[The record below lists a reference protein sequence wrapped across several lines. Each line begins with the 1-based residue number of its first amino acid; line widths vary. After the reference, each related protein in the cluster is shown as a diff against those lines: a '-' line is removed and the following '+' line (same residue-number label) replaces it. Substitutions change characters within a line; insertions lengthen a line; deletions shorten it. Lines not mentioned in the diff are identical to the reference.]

1 MSRAGFASAQS
12 GTGTSGA
19 AAARAG
25 PSSFFYIAVGPG
37 GGKKFGLRRAG
48 TPGALADTLRKDRL
62 LLLKWYRVPGW
73 AAPATTLTLG
83 DQATLN
89 EQLAQLLSRGV
100 PLVEALDVVA
110 ATVRQGGRNRIE
122 RIREMVAGGTS
133 FADACRNVGGFDEVT
148 IAVYRAAERTGD
160 LSGAAKRLSESARR
174 QLTVRGKAVTL
185 AIYPIIVL
193 SISVVVATLMLMFVV
208 PRIGEAL
215 TQAKVKMPAFSK
227 VVVAVG
233 VWMRDNATQL
243 GLGAAVALVLLLVLH
258 KPLLSGF
265 SVLLRKLPGL
275 RGVVLAQESTR
286 FFSVMAAMTRSGV
299 PLAEALGVA
308 NQAVTHPKLRN
319 QLERLRERLVAGGL
333 LRTLVEDVT
342 SLPVATRRLL
352 VAADR
357 SGDMETAFTTLSAD
371 MAEEVD
377 RKSTRLLAALEPAL
391 IVFMFAI
398 IGSLLMAILLPIL
411 SASRGIGR

>member
-1 MSRAGFASAQS
+1 MSRGGFVSMGS
-12 GTGTSGA
+12 SGA
-19 AAARAG
+19 TASRGAG
-25 PSSFFYIAVGPG
+25 GASSFLYVAVGPG
-37 GGKKFGLRRAG
+37 GGRKFGLRQARS
-48 TPGALADTLRKDRL
+48 PGALAETLRKDRL
-62 LLLKWYRVPGW
+62 LLLKWYRMPGW
-73 AAPATTLTLG
+73 AAPASTLTLA

-89 EQLAQLLSRGV
+89 DQLAQLLSRGV
-100 PLVEALDVVA
+100 PLVEALEVVS
-110 ATVRQGGRNRIE
+110 ATVRAAGRTRID

-133 FADACRNVGGFDEVT
+133 FADACRGVGGFDEVT

-160 LSGAAKRLSESARR
+160 LAGAAKRLSESARR

-185 AIYPIIVL
+185 MIYPAIVL

-208 PRIGEAL
+208 PRIGQAL
-215 TQAKVKMPAFSK
+215 MQAKVKLPMFSK
-227 VVVAVG
+227 VVVGVG
-233 VWMRDNATQL
+233 GWMHDNATAI
-243 GLGAAVALVLLLVLH
+243 GLGAACTLVVLLLIH
-258 KPLLSGF
+258 KQLLAGVA
-265 SVLLRKLPGL
+265 VLLRRLPGL
-275 RGVVLAQESTR
+275 KGVVLAQESTR

-308 NQAVTHPKLRN
+308 NQAVTHPKLRA

-333 LRTLVEDVT
+333 LRTLVEDVA
-342 SLPVATRRLL
+342 SLPIATRRLL

-377 RKSTRLLAALEPAL
+377 RRSTRLLAALEPAL

-398 IGSLLMAILLPIL
+398 IGSLLLAILLPIL
-411 SASRGIGR
+411 SASKGIGH